1 MKKFGKNIITIIL
14 TLLVFSALVS
24 LWDASRTKPE
34 ETSLSELAAL
44 INEEKVQKIEV
55 EGNKLNIELKDGK
68 KLEAQK
74 EAESGLS
81 ESLNNLGVESGK
93 VQSLITIKDTSGSEF
108 WLTVVLPFLL
118 PVLLI
123 GFFLWFLM
131 KQAQKGNSQAM
142 MFGASRAR
150 MLVPTKDGKNRIT
163 FKDVAGAKEAKEELH
178 EVVEFLRNP
187 KKFRDLGARIPRG
200 FLLLGPP
207 GTGKTLMAKAVAGE
221 ANVPFFAISGSEF
234 VEMFVGVGAS
244 RVRDLFK
251 QAKKAAPAIVFVDEI
266 DAVGRHR
273 GAGLGGGH
281 DEREQTLNQI
291 LVEMDGFETNTNVIV
306 IAATNRPDVLDP
318 ALLRPGRFDRRI
330 MVDSPDI
337 KEREAILKVHAKGK
351 PLAEG
356 IDLKQV
362 AQRTPGFSGADLNNL
377 LNEAAILT
385 ARRNKKKI
393 GVEEIRE
400 AIEKVMLGPERRS
413 HVLSKEEKKVTA
425 YHEGGH
431 ALVSSSLP
439 KADPVHKV
447 SIVSRGHA
455 AGYTMNLPE
464 KDRQLR
470 FRSYYLDQM
479 AVLLAGY
486 VTEEMIFGEM
496 TTGASNDLERATAMA
511 RKLVTRFG
519 MSSLGPVTFGKNEEM
534 VFLGK
539 ELHEQKDYS
548 EKVAE
553 KIDEAVKQF
562 VDEAYQKAK
571 QILTEKRDVLEKI
584 VIRLLEKET
593 LEKEEYDE
601 IIGINQ
607 EGKVGE
613 NNEEDATEDHKD
625 DIGDSEKEGEPEKKA
640 EDKTQD
646 E

>member
-1 MKKFGKNIITIIL
+1 MKNLGKNILTIIL
-14 TLLVFSALVS
+14 AFVVFSALVS
-24 LWDASRTKPE
+24 LWEVTRVKPQKV
-34 ETSLSELAAL
+34 SLSEVASL
-44 INEEKVQKIEV
+44 IKEEKVGKIEV
-55 EGNKLNIELKDGK
+55 EGNRLNIELKDGSK
-68 KLEAQK
+68 MKSQK

-81 ESLNNLGVESGK
+81 ESLRNLGVDAEKS
-93 VQSLITIKDTSGSEF
+93 QNLITIKDTSGSQF
-108 WLTVVLPFLL
+108 WISVFLPFILPFLL
-118 PVLLI
+118 I
-123 GFFLWFLM
+123 AFFLWFLM
-131 KQAQKGNSQAM
+131 KQAQKGNNQAM
-142 MFGASRAR
+142 MFGSSRAR

-163 FKDVAGAKEAKEELH
+163 FKDVAGAKEAKEELY
-178 EVVEFLRNP
+178 EVVEFLKNP

-251 QAKKAAPAIVFVDEI
+251 QAKKASPAIVFVDEI

-291 LVEMDGFETNTNVIV
+291 LVEMDGFETDTNVIV

-337 KEREAILKVHAKGK
+337 KEREAVLKVHAKNK
-351 PLAEG
+351 PLIED
-356 IDLKQV
+356 IDLKQI

-385 ARRNKKKI
+385 ARRGKKKI
-393 GVEEIRE
+393 GNDEIRE
-400 AIEKVMLGPERRS
+400 AIEKVILGPERRS

-431 ALVSSSLP
+431 ALVSSMLP

-455 AGYTMNLPE
+455 AGYTMNLP
-464 KDRQLR
+464 DNDQQLK

-486 VTEEMIFGEM
+486 ATEEMIFGEM
-496 TTGASNDLERATAMA
+496 TTGASNDLERATNLA
-511 RKLVTRFG
+511 RNLVTRFG
-519 MSSLGPVTFGKNEEM
+519 MSDLGPITFSKSDEM

-539 ELHEQKDYS
+539 ELHEQKNYS

-553 KIDEAVKQF
+553 EIDEAVKKF
-562 VDEAYQKAK
+562 IDKAYKRAK
-571 QILTEKRDVLEKI
+571 QVLVEKKDILEKI
-584 VIRLLEKET
+584 VTKLLEKET

-601 IIGINQ
+601 IIGIA
-607 EGKVGE
+607 KKKTE
-613 NNEEDATEDHKD
+613 NLEE
-625 DIGDSEKEGEPEKKA
+625 EKEDNVVAGKGEKDKVVPE
-640 EDKTQD
+640 TQ

>member
-1 MKKFGKNIITIIL
+1 MKNLGKNILTIIL
-14 TLLVFSALVS
+14 AFVVFSALVS
-24 LWDASRTKPE
+24 LWEVTRVKPQKV
-34 ETSLSELAAL
+34 SLSEVASL
-44 INEEKVQKIEV
+44 IKEEKVGKIEV
-55 EGNKLNIELKDGK
+55 EGNRLNIELKDGSK
-68 KLEAQK
+68 MKSQK

-81 ESLNNLGVESGK
+81 ESLRNLGVDAEKS
-93 VQSLITIKDTSGSEF
+93 QNLITIKDTSGSQF
-108 WLTVVLPFLL
+108 WISVFLPFILPFLL
-118 PVLLI
+118 I
-123 GFFLWFLM
+123 AFFLWFLM
-131 KQAQKGNSQAM
+131 KQAQKGNNQAM
-142 MFGASRAR
+142 MFGSSRAR

-163 FKDVAGAKEAKEELH
+163 FKDVAGAKEAKEELY
-178 EVVEFLRNP
+178 EVVEFLKNP

-251 QAKKAAPAIVFVDEI
+251 QAKKASPAIVFVDEI

-291 LVEMDGFETNTNVIV
+291 LVEMDGFETDTNVIV

-337 KEREAILKVHAKGK
+337 KEREAVLKVHAKNK
-351 PLAEG
+351 PLMED
-356 IDLKQV
+356 IDLKQI

-385 ARRNKKKI
+385 ARRGKKKI
-393 GVEEIRE
+393 GNDEIRE
-400 AIEKVMLGPERRS
+400 AIEKVILGPERRS

-431 ALVSSSLP
+431 ALVSSMLP
-439 KADPVHKV
+439 KADSVHKV

-455 AGYTMNLPE
+455 AGYTMNLP
-464 KDRQLR
+464 DNDQQLK

-486 VTEEMIFGEM
+486 ATEEMIFGEM
-496 TTGASNDLERATAMA
+496 TTGASNDLERATNLA
-511 RKLVTRFG
+511 RNLVTRFG
-519 MSSLGPVTFGKNEEM
+519 MSDLGPITFSKSDEM

-539 ELHEQKDYS
+539 ELHEQKNYS

-553 KIDEAVKQF
+553 KIDEAVKKF
-562 VDEAYQKAK
+562 IDEAYKRAK
-571 QILTEKRDVLEKI
+571 QVLVEKKDILEKI
-584 VIRLLEKET
+584 VTKLLEKET

-601 IIGINQ
+601 IIGIA
-607 EGKVGE
+607 KKKTE
-613 NNEEDATEDHKD
+613 NLEE
-625 DIGDSEKEGEPEKKA
+625 EKEDNVVAGKGEKDKVVPE
-640 EDKTQD
+640 TQ

>member
-1 MKKFGKNIITIIL
+1 MKNLGKNILTIIL
-14 TLLVFSALVS
+14 AFVVFSALVS
-24 LWDASRTKPE
+24 LWEVTRVKPQKV
-34 ETSLSELAAL
+34 SLSEVASL
-44 INEEKVQKIEV
+44 IKEEKVGKIEV
-55 EGNKLNIELKDGK
+55 EGNRLNIELKDGSK
-68 KLEAQK
+68 MKSQK

-81 ESLNNLGVESGK
+81 ESLRNLGVDVEKS
-93 VQSLITIKDTSGSEF
+93 QNLITIKDTSGSQF
-108 WLTVVLPFLL
+108 WISVFLPFILPFLL
-118 PVLLI
+118 I
-123 GFFLWFLM
+123 AFFLWFLM
-131 KQAQKGNSQAM
+131 KQAQKGNNQAM
-142 MFGASRAR
+142 MFGSSRAR

-163 FKDVAGAKEAKEELH
+163 FKDVAGAKEAKEELY
-178 EVVEFLRNP
+178 EVVEFLKNP

-251 QAKKAAPAIVFVDEI
+251 QAKKASPAIVFVDEI

-291 LVEMDGFETNTNVIV
+291 LVEMDGFETDTNVIV

-337 KEREAILKVHAKGK
+337 KEREAVLKVHAKNK
-351 PLAEG
+351 PLMED
-356 IDLKQV
+356 IDLKQI

-385 ARRNKKKI
+385 ARRGKKKI
-393 GVEEIRE
+393 GNDEIRE
-400 AIEKVMLGPERRS
+400 AIEKVILGPERRS
-413 HVLSKEEKKVTA
+413 HVLSREEKKVTA

-431 ALVSSSLP
+431 ALVSSMLP

-455 AGYTMNLPE
+455 AGYTMNLP
-464 KDRQLR
+464 DNDQQLK

-486 VTEEMIFGEM
+486 ATEEMIFGEM
-496 TTGASNDLERATAMA
+496 TTGASNDLERATNLA
-511 RKLVTRFG
+511 RNLVTRFG
-519 MSSLGPVTFGKNEEM
+519 MSDLGPITFSKSDEM

-539 ELHEQKDYS
+539 ELHEQKNYS

-553 KIDEAVKQF
+553 KIDEAVKKF
-562 VDEAYQKAK
+562 IDEAYKRAK
-571 QILTEKRDVLEKI
+571 QVLVEKKDILEKI
-584 VIRLLEKET
+584 VTKLLEKET

-601 IIGINQ
+601 IIGIA
-607 EGKVGE
+607 KKKTE
-613 NNEEDATEDHKD
+613 NLEE
-625 DIGDSEKEGEPEKKA
+625 EKEDNVVAGKGEKDKVVPE
-640 EDKTQD
+640 TQ